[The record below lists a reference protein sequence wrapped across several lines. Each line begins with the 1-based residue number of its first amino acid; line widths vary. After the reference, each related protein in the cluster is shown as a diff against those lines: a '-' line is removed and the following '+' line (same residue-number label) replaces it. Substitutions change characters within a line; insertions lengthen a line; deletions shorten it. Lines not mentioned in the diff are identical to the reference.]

1 MQLTRLS
8 AGLAAAAF
16 LIGVPAV
23 CHAQAVKAEAQ
34 TWPQTIPCDV
44 LKGNA
49 EGSYPATVPLT
60 GYRAPHGSTQTPSGH
75 QIWSVD
81 QKCNPAAK

>member
-1 MQLTRLS
+1 MRLTWFS

-16 LIGVPAV
+16 LIGVPV
-23 CHAQAVKAEAQ
+23 VGHAQAVKTDAQ

-44 LKGNA
+44 LKGDA
-49 EGSYPATVPLT
+49 DGSYPATMPLA
-60 GYRAPHGSTQTPSGH
+60 GYRAPHGGTQAQSAH